1 MLKLQVKM
9 KNIDDLFEL
18 VKLTEKMSFDVDLVC
33 GMTAIDLKSIIGV
46 ANVDLSKT
54 YTLEILVDETKKT
67 EELDNYL
74 KFVNNFRVEEK
85 NEKQRTY

>member
-18 VKLTEKMSFDVDLVC
+18 VKLTEKMSFDVDL
-33 GMTAIDLKSIIGV
+33 
-46 ANVDLSKT
+46 SKT

-67 EELDNYL
+67 EELNNYL
-74 KFVNNFRVEEK
+74 QFVNKFKLEEK

>member
-18 VKLTEKMSFDVDLVC
+18 VKLTGKMSFDVDLIC

-74 KFVNNFRVEEK
+74 QFVNNFRVEDK

>member
-18 VKLTEKMSFDVDLVC
+18 VKLTGKMSFDVDLVC

-74 KFVNNFRVEEK
+74 KFVNNFRVEAK

>member
-18 VKLTEKMSFDVDLVC
+18 VKLTGKMSFDVDLVC

-54 YTLEILVDETKKT
+54 YTLEILVDETRKT
-67 EELDNYL
+67 EELNNYL
-74 KFVNNFRVEEK
+74 QFVNNFRVEAK

>member
-18 VKLTEKMSFDVDLVC
+18 VKLTGKMSFDVDLVC
-33 GMTAIDLKSIIGV
+33 GMTTIDLKSIIGV

-67 EELDNYL
+67 EELNNYL
-74 KFVNNFRVEEK
+74 QFVNKFKLEGK
-85 NEKQRTY
+85 NEKQRTD

>member
-18 VKLTEKMSFDVDLVC
+18 VKLTGKMSFDVDLVC

-54 YTLEILVDETKKT
+54 YTLEILVDETKETK
-67 EELDNYL
+67 ELNDYL
-74 KFVNNFRVEEK
+74 QFVNNFKVEDK

>member
-18 VKLTEKMSFDVDLVC
+18 VKLTGKMSFDVDLVC

-46 ANVDLSKT
+46 ANVDRSKT
-54 YTLEILVDETKKT
+54 YTLEILVDETKETK
-67 EELDNYL
+67 ELNDYL
-74 KFVNNFRVEEK
+74 QFVNNFKVEDK

>member
-18 VKLTEKMSFDVDLVC
+18 VKLTEKMSFDVDMVC
-33 GMTAIDLKSIIGV
+33 GMTAIDLKSIIRV
-46 ANVDLSKT
+46 ANVNLSKT

-67 EELDNYL
+67 EELNNYL
-74 KFVNNFRVEEK
+74 QFVNNFRVEAK
-85 NEKQRTY
+85 NEKQ

>member
-18 VKLTEKMSFDVDLVC
+18 VKLTGKMSFDVDLVC
-33 GMTAIDLKSIIGV
+33 GMTAIDLKSIIWV

-67 EELDNYL
+67 EELNNYL
-74 KFVNNFRVEEK
+74 QFVNNFRVEAK

>member
-18 VKLTEKMSFDVDLVC
+18 VKLTEKMSFDVDMVC

-67 EELDNYL
+67 EELNNYL
-74 KFVNNFRVEEK
+74 QFVNNFRVET
-85 NEKQRTY
+85 NNC

>member
-18 VKLTEKMSFDVDLVC
+18 VKLTGKMSFDVDMVC

-74 KFVNNFRVEEK
+74 KFVNNFRVEDK
-85 NEKQRTY
+85 NEKQRTD

>member
-18 VKLTEKMSFDVDLVC
+18 VKLTGKMSFDVDLVC

-46 ANVDLSKT
+46 ANVDLNKT

-67 EELDNYL
+67 EELNNYL
-74 KFVNNFRVEEK
+74 QFIENFKLEDK
-85 NEKQRTY
+85 NEKQRNY

>member
-9 KNIDDLFEL
+9 KNIDNLFEL

-74 KFVNNFRVEEK
+74 KFVNNFRVEDK

>member
-18 VKLTEKMSFDVDLVC
+18 VKLTEKMSFDVDLIC

-54 YTLEILVDETKKT
+54 YTLEILVDETKETK
-67 EELDNYL
+67 ELNDYL
-74 KFVNNFRVEEK
+74 QFVNNFKVEDK

>member
-18 VKLTEKMSFDVDLVC
+18 VKLTGKMSFDVDLVC

-74 KFVNNFRVEEK
+74 KFVNNFRVEDK

>member
-18 VKLTEKMSFDVDLVC
+18 VKLTGKMSFDVDLVC

-54 YTLEILVDETKKT
+54 YTLEILVDETKETK
-67 EELDNYL
+67 ELNNYL
-74 KFVNNFRVEEK
+74 QFVNNFRVEAK

>member
-9 KNIDDLFEL
+9 KNIDELFDL

>member
-9 KNIDDLFEL
+9 KNIDNLFEL

-74 KFVNNFRVEEK
+74 KFVNNFRVEDK
-85 NEKQRTY
+85 NEKQRTD

>member
-18 VKLTEKMSFDVDLVC
+18 VKLTEKMSFDVDMVC

-74 KFVNNFRVEEK
+74 KFVNNFRVEDK

>member
-18 VKLTEKMSFDVDLVC
+18 VKLTEKMSFDVDMVC

-54 YTLEILVDETKKT
+54 YTLEILVDETKETK
-67 EELDNYL
+67 EINDYL
-74 KFVNNFRVEEK
+74 QFVNNFKVEDK

>member
-33 GMTAIDLKSIIGV
+33 GMTAIDLKSIVGV

-54 YTLEILVDETKKT
+54 YTLEILVDKTKKT
-67 EELDNYL
+67 EELNNYL
-74 KFVNNFRVEEK
+74 QFVNNFRVEAK

>member
-1 MLKLQVKM
+1 MLKLQIKM

-18 VKLTEKMSFDVDLVC
+18 VKLTGKMSFDVDLVC

-67 EELDNYL
+67 EELNNYL
-74 KFVNNFRVEEK
+74 QFIENFKLEDK
-85 NEKQRTY
+85 NEKQRNY

>member
-18 VKLTEKMSFDVDLVC
+18 VKLTGKMSFDVDLVC

-46 ANVDLSKT
+46 ANVNLSKT

-67 EELDNYL
+67 EELNNYL
-74 KFVNNFRVEEK
+74 QFVNNFRVEAK

>member
-18 VKLTEKMSFDVDLVC
+18 VKLTEKMSFDVDLIC

-46 ANVDLSKT
+46 ANVNMSKT
-54 YTLEILVDETKKT
+54 YTLEILVDETKETK
-67 EELDNYL
+67 ELNDYL
-74 KFVNNFRVEEK
+74 QFVNNFKVEDK
-85 NEKQRTY
+85 DEKQRTY

>member
-18 VKLTEKMSFDVDLVC
+18 VKFTEKMPFDVDMIC

-67 EELDNYL
+67 EELNNYL
-74 KFVNNFRVEEK
+74 QFVNNFRVET
-85 NEKQRTY
+85 NNC

>member
-1 MLKLQVKM
+1 MIKQKI
-9 KNIDDLFEL
+9 KINNIDDLFEL
-18 VKLTEKMSFDVDLVC
+18 VKFTEKMPFDVDMIS
-33 GMTAIDLKSIIGV
+33 GRTAIDLKSIIGV

-67 EELDNYL
+67 EELNNYL
-74 KFVNNFRVEEK
+74 QFIENFKLEEK

>member
-46 ANVDLSKT
+46 ANVDLSKN
-54 YTLEILVDETKKT
+54 YYLEILVDETKKT

-74 KFVNNFRVEEK
+74 KFVNNFRVEDK

>member
-18 VKLTEKMSFDVDLVC
+18 VKLTGKMSFDVNLVC

-67 EELDNYL
+67 EELNNYL
-74 KFVNNFRVEEK
+74 QFVNNFRVEAK

>member
-18 VKLTEKMSFDVDLVC
+18 VKLTGKMSFDVDLVC

-67 EELDNYL
+67 EELNNYL
-74 KFVNNFRVEEK
+74 QFVNKFKLEEK
-85 NEKQRTY
+85 NEKQRTD